1 MADLFLD
8 NDLTGTDLEMN
19 QARTLAASPFSLDE
33 MDAIFAWE
41 VAPAFAF
48 NLRSIAG
55 EWAMWYTNEVL
66 DRVLPILPLPRWR
79 RRLKRFGNV
88 ANWKRL
94 RRIVE
99 GLRATS

>member
-8 NDLTGTDLEMN
+8 NDFTGTDLEVR
-19 QARTLAASPFSLDE
+19 QAEALAASPFSLAE
-33 MDAIFAWE
+33 LDAIFAWE

-55 EWAMWYTNEVL
+55 EWAMWDSEEV
-66 DRVLPILPLPRWR
+66 REYVLAVLPLPRWR

-99 GLRATS
+99 RLRAAA